1 MWNNYIILIVR
12 KFKSWSGLSLVN
24 MLALIAIYGLEVVL
38 IRGFVQH
45 PTIIS
50 FLIILLILF
59 VATIAYANYI
69 SLQLRTRT
77 KEFYIRK
84 LLGAKN
90 IQVHYQLI
98 LESMVLTSFLVVSGM
113 VVAELALPWCD
124 KIIGTAVIN
133 HPISLIQ
140 QILMVV
146 SLVVPVAI
154 LGVTFPV
161 QAFIGYINKN
171 FSKLSHR
178 KL

>member
-1 MWNNYIILIVR
+1 MWSNYIILIVR
-12 KFKSWSGLSLVN
+12 KFKSWSGLSLIN
-24 MLALIAIYGLEVVL
+24 MIGLIAIYGLEVVL
-38 IRGFVQH
+38 IRGFVQY
-45 PTIIS
+45 PTVIS
-50 FLIILLILF
+50 LLIILLILF
-59 VATIAYANYI
+59 VAIIAYANYI

-90 IQVHYQLI
+90 IQVHYQLL
-98 LESMVLTSFLVVSGM
+98 LESMVFTSFLVVSGM

-124 KIIGTAVIN
+124 KIIGTAVID
-133 HPISLIQ
+133 HPISLFH
-140 QILMVV
+140 QILMVI

-161 QAFIGYINKN
+161 QAFISYINKN
-171 FSKLSHR
+171 FAQLSRR